1 MSTVDNM
8 RTFSSSCICDLVEFC
23 GIALM
28 LLEARMKCYGCG
40 GMRAAVFPVLFF

>member
-8 RTFSSSCICDLVEFC
+8 STFRVYCISDLVEFC

-28 LLEARMKCYGCG
+28 LLAAPMKCYGCG
-40 GMRAAVFPVLFF
+40 GVRAAVLPVLFF